1 MKTWSMKKN
10 KNNGV
15 YTLPGGWV
23 ERVQTM
29 KAMEAARATLLASQ
43 LGPNSENAMTPMA
56 AQPI

>member
-1 MKTWSMKKN
+1 MKKN